1 MKVKTVT
8 CKRTRSL
15 ENNESETFEMTAEL
29 DDNDNVIEASETLEN
44 YVRYMLG
51 LIPPESIE
59 QIMLNDWNEQTKH
72 LR

>member
-8 CKRTRSL
+8 CKSTRSL